1 MKLFNILAIGL
12 ANTISFSGKARTMH
26 LSNILVAS
34 LLASLVNRSMAQC
47 SCPDRTT
54 AKLDQNSFFYPNNT
68 LPGTTLC
75 SSANAAMC
83 ADSAYLVGFTT
94 GCCVCACDTGKILT
108 SNSEQQFVI
117 GVNSK
122 YKCSIAVSRF
132 CASDQMSFYSTNFK
146 TDCCVAS
153 APPTGA
159 PTAAPNAVSN
169 WYLERHGGVQWSAF
183 DALGQLN
190 ISMVYNVSKTASYTV
205 NLKKSNC
212 IDPVDSTVAWPVNQ
226 LYPYGAPSQYNGL
239 RVDALIDEA
248 KVANSPIWTAFAINN
263 TARIDLCARVD
274 LTDTASGTSYNFHEQ
289 KLSVTID
296 LTQGFTVTGVGVGR
310 EAATEVATTS
320 SVNAGLSVCKCGETA
335 VCSDTTP
342 LVQGDAL
349 FICISS
355 TVAGVRVASVQ
366 NLTLV
371 QASTPVYNSSVIA
384 GGLSTNT
391 VTSLGFVGTTA
402 VVQTQ
407 LPSGLF
413 TPSNVGVPLTGS
425 GRVLISIGDGRV
437 RSLRF
442 AIDNSV
448 DDLGSSVSRKM
459 QDQTNETQTGF
470 SFTINLAPREME
482 EAPQAADNT
491 ALFIGVIIGAIA
503 GVAII
508 VAVVLATRRKKEYDK
523 AVETKSVSQSIN

>member
-47 SCPDRTT
+47 TCPTLST
-54 AKLDQNSFFYPNNT
+54 LTLDQGKMFQDDSSPASPCYSPIANMCTAGSLYLARFKASCC
-68 LPGTTLC
+68 LC
-75 SSANAAMC
+75 NCNA
-83 ADSAYLVGFTT
+83 GIF
-94 GCCVCACDTGKILT
+94 T
-108 SNSEQQFVI
+108 SNPDQKFISGYNQWTPCFQASGDTCVFRQPDGHVQ
-117 GVNSK
+117 NS
-122 YKCSIAVSRF
+122 
-132 CASDQMSFYSTNFK
+132 
-146 TDCCVAS
+146 CCVAS
-153 APPTGA
+153 APPTGG

-523 AVETKSVSQSIN
+523 AVETNAVIVSQSIN